1 MTLTGNP
8 SLVDV
13 LLAFQPVWEAA
24 YDLKKPLPR
33 PVLRASTT
41 MLQRLFGPAAPREG
55 WQPEVYWDW
64 AREPDSWRWDT
75 VVTDFGDTR
84 LVYDDGL
91 ANDTLIIE
99 TRG

>member
-1 MTLTGNP
+1 MILTGNP

-24 YDLKKPLPR
+24 RDQQKPPPR

-41 MLQRLFGPAAPREG
+41 ILQRLFGPTAPRKG
-55 WQPEVYWDW
+55 WQPAVCWDW
-64 AREPDSWRWDT
+64 TKEPDSWRWET
-75 VVTDFGDTR
+75 VITDFGATR
-84 LVYDDGL
+84 LVYDDHL